1 MKKLM
6 MMLFLAIVTTSFAQT
21 ENSLVIQQGTFNFL
35 KDQTEVNVQL
45 KFDNTLYQVE
55 NFTEAQYLEKRKED
69 VLANRKKTE
78 NDWLKWN
85 DAWNRFQDTEYLNY
99 FIKGAN
105 SKSKTILFTKE
116 ANTKYTLIIN
126 AKWIYAGW
134 HGGLIG
140 QEAKLTSEM
149 IFVET
154 ENPSKIIMKLQ
165 GDKILGK
172 PQNKDFVMEYGR
184 IAGAY
189 EATGKEIGKAIKKA
203 LK

>member
-1 MKKLM
+1 MKKIFL
-6 MMLFLAIVTTSFAQT
+6 MLFMAIATMAFAQDQMTVQSGSFA
-21 ENSLVIQQGTFNFL
+21 FL

-55 NFTEAQYLEKRKED
+55 NFTEEQYLEKRKED
-69 VLANRKKTE
+69 ILANRKRGE
-78 NDWLKWN
+78 EGWQKWSE
-85 DAWNRFQDTEYLNY
+85 AWNRFKDSEYLDY
-99 FIKGAN
+99 LLKGINA
-105 SKSKTILFTKE
+105 KSKKILFKKD
-116 ANTKYTLIIN
+116 AQTKYTVIID

-140 QEAKLTSEM
+140 QEAKLTSD
-149 IFVET
+149 ITFVET
-154 ENPSKIIMKLQ
+154 ENPHKVMLKMH

-189 EATGKEIGKAIKKA
+189 EATGRELGKAIKRA